1 MFTIHNS
8 WITNNYDKESLP
20 EIYQFYIQL
29 YNWIQ
34 SSYYA
39 KFRIKVYPET
49 VNPALVINTWS
60 NFLDLTVELTLLV
73 FQTFWR
79 SVKRNKILQ

>member
-20 EIYQFYIQL
+20 EIYQYYIQL

-49 VNPALVINTWS
+49 ACKSCISHQHLIQFSGPYSRAYSISVP
-60 NFLDLTVELTLLV
+60 DLLA
-73 FQTFWR
+73 
-79 SVKRNKILQ
+79 KREKK